1 MSRRR
6 SRLCA
11 ALPAPPPAPHSPI
24 LFKSSQS
31 FVDPRPMRIA
41 PRSTRTADGRVE
53 DIGRRRRRDLQ
64 KHTPLQKKGRQE
76 KPLHLLAICS
86 RPQPIVLNTWQI
98 IHWLSRGFDKAS

>member
-11 ALPAPPPAPHSPI
+11 SALPAPPPAPHSPI

-41 PRSTRTADGRVE
+41 PPRGRRTDGWKTSAGDDDGTCKSTRRFKRKVG
-53 DIGRRRRRDLQ
+53 
-64 KHTPLQKKGRQE
+64 KKS
-76 KPLHLLAICS
+76 HHS
-86 RPQPIVLNTWQI
+86 V
-98 IHWLSRGFDKAS
+98 

>member
-11 ALPAPPPAPHSPI
+11 ALPAPPPAPLSPI

-41 PRSTRTADGRVE
+41 PRSTRTADGWKTSAG
-53 DIGRRRRRDLQ
+53 DDDGTCKSTRRFKR
-64 KHTPLQKKGRQE
+64 KVSKKS
-76 KPLHLLAICS
+76 HHS
-86 RPQPIVLNTWQI
+86 V
-98 IHWLSRGFDKAS
+98 